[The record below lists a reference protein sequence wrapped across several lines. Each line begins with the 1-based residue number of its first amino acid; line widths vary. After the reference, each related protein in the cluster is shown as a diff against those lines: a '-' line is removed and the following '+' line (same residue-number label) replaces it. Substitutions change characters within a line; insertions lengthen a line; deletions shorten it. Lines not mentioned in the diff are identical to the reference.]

1 MKSLMIVL
9 ALAGATAL
17 SAGAV
22 AAEQSPPP
30 SPDQSATPA
39 TTGPSTEPG
48 AAAPSTPPPRARPPA
63 SPVATAQPSTD
74 LSARP
79 LVDAGSVI
87 GTVVR
92 NPEGKDIGKVSA
104 LLLDPHDGR
113 IASAVVTVG
122 GVLVMGGSTV
132 SVPWGALRLGQD
144 NNHKLVVTMDQNTL
158 EQAPSATPRTAP
170 DPQRK

>member
-1 MKSLMIVL
+1 MKSLMIAI
-9 ALAGATAL
+9 ALVSATAL
-17 SAGAV
+17 CAGGV
-22 AAEQSPPP
+22 SAEQSPPP
-30 SPDQSATPA
+30 SPDQSTTPA

-48 AAAPSTPPPRARPPA
+48 AAAPSTPPPAVRPSA
-63 SPVATAQPSTD
+63 SPVATAPPSTD

-113 IASAVVTVG
+113 VASAVITVG
-122 GVLVMGGSTV
+122 GVLGMGGSTV
-132 SVPWGALRLGQD
+132 SVPWTALRLGQD
-144 NNHKLVVTMDQNTL
+144 NHKLVVTMDQNTL

-170 DPQRK
+170 DPQKK